1 MRIKV
6 LKLYSVYYLIKNVM
20 RKIRIK
26 MLLLLLA
33 VLSGAMHTFAASVN
47 GDKDSDIEML
57 RTFYTKY
64 ITNMLENK
72 DRENQALKKEYIVP
86 GMLEKIPEMIE
97 NSGSDPILRAQDVNQ
112 KMLNTLK
119 IKSLD
124 KPGWYMVSYSWDG
137 SDETCIPVKSINSGN
152 KIMIKYI
159 VPVKQGLK
167 YGDELIY

>member
-1 MRIKV
+1 MKSNILV
-6 LKLYSVYYLIKNVM
+6 
-20 RKIRIK
+20 
-26 MLLLLLA
+26 LLLA
-33 VLSGAMHTFAASVN
+33 ALFCSMCVFAENVN
-47 GDKDSDIEML
+47 GDKDSDMKML
-57 RTFYTKY
+57 RAFYTKY

-159 VPVKQGLK
+159 VPIKQGLR
-167 YGDELIY
+167 YGDELIE

>member
-1 MRIKV
+1 MSSTSPIC
-6 LKLYSVYYLIKNVM
+6 LK
-20 RKIRIK
+20 
-26 MLLLLLA
+26 
-33 VLSGAMHTFAASVN
+33 
-47 GDKDSDIEML
+47 
-57 RTFYTKY
+57 
-64 ITNMLENK
+64 NK
-72 DRENQALKKEYIVP
+72 DEENQALKKEYIVP

-124 KPGWYMVSYSWDG
+124 KSGWYMVSYSWDG

-159 VPVKQGLK
+159 VPVKQGLR
-167 YGDELIY
+167 YGDELIE

>member
-1 MRIKV
+1 MRRFN
-6 LKLYSVYYLIKNVM
+6 LKKALT
-20 RKIRIK
+20 
-26 MLLLLLA
+26 LLMAALFCP
-33 VLSGAMHTFAASVN
+33 MYTFAENAN
-47 GDKDSDIEML
+47 GDKKTDIEML
-57 RTFYTKY
+57 RAFYTKY
-64 ITNMLENK
+64 ITNMLENR
-72 DRENQALKKEYIVP
+72 DGENQALKKEYIVP

-112 KMLNTLK
+112 RMLNTLK

-159 VPVKQGLK
+159 VPVEQGLR
-167 YGDELIY
+167 YGDELID